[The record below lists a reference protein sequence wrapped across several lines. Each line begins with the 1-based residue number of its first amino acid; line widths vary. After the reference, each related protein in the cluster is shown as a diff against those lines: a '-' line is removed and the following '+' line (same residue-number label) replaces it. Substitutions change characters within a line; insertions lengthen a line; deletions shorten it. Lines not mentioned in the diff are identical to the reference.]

1 MPWRGAGWPAVP
13 LDLLLPLVGEYTIYR
28 YISEYLSP
36 QKNLSTLLV
45 AVYPSSLKSRAHLA
59 RECNL
64 NLVTTFVPVVLFG

>member
-1 MPWRGAGWPAVP
+1 MAYYPPRPITP
-13 LDLLLPLVGEYTIYR
+13 LAGEYTIYNR